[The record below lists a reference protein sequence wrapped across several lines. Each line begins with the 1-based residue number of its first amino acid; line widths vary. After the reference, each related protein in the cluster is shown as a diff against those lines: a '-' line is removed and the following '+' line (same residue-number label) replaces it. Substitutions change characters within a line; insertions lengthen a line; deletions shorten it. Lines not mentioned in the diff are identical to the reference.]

1 MEIVEGKTL
10 TELIGD
16 SGLPVESVLR
26 YGVQIAAALAHA
38 HGRRIIHHDLKNSNV
53 VVTPDA

>member
-1 MEIVEGKTL
+1 LTSRWRSSGKTL

-16 SGLPVESVLR
+16 AGLPVESVLR

-38 HGRRIIHHDLKNSNV
+38 HGRRIIHHDLKAPTSSS
-53 VVTPDA
+53 P